1 MPARRSPADP
11 PPTDGPRVGRPRDPG
26 RDEAI
31 LAATRQ
37 LLGEVSY
44 DQVTVRTIAARAQ
57 AGLATMYRR
66 WPTKEELVVD
76 AVASFE
82 DQRFVP
88 DPGLPPERATAQ
100 VVGALAELMQDE
112 LQGLIPNLIG
122 QLPRNPELAELLR
135 MRLVQPRLN
144 VVAEQLARIPD
155 VREDR
160 SRAAAEIVA
169 GWVFFHV
176 LVLGERV
183 TGGDIDRLVGVA
195 VAVARGEAPLP
206 G

>member
-1 MPARRSPADP
+1 MPARRPPADP

-44 DQVTVRTIAARAQ
+44 DQVTVRTIATRAQ

-88 DPGLPPERATAQ
+88 DPELPPERAATQ
-100 VVGALAELMQDE
+100 VVGALAELMQGE

-135 MRLVQPRLN
+135 IRLVQPRLD
-144 VVAEQLARIPD
+144 VVAEQLARLPD

-160 SRAAAEIVA
+160 ARAAAEMVA
-169 GWVFFHV
+169 GWVFFQV

-183 TGGDIDRLVGVA
+183 AGGDIDRLVGVA